1 MADFTFPFALSR
13 CALFLKTPGNSHSF
27 VTYFDPFTLSS
38 WSVIVTFVL
47 ILPIAIFFVDYC
59 PAPVTA
65 FTKVGLLK
73 SYTTVV
79 LNSLG
84 MGSDY
89 DPQKISSR
97 IVLLR

>member
-1 MADFTFPFALSR
+1 MPLTIVHG
-13 CALFLKTPGNSHSF
+13 ALFLKNPGNSLTF
-27 VTYFDPFTLSS
+27 KTYFDPFTLSS
-38 WSVIVTFVL
+38 WSVIVTFVM
-47 ILPIAIFFVDYC
+47 ILPLAIFFVDYC
-59 PAPVTA
+59 PAPVMA

-73 SYTTVV
+73 SYATVV

-97 IVLLR
+97 IVFLR